1 MAPARSS
8 LENRVV
14 AIMRSLRERGQ
25 AEAEPL
31 ARRLDPR
38 QADGLERVPG
48 LRRITSAAGGKK
60 SLPISENI
68 ATGR

>member
-25 AEAEPL
+25 TEAEPL
-31 ARRLDPR
+31 PRRLDATG
-38 QADGLERVPG
+38 ADALERVPG
-48 LRRITSAAGGKK
+48 LRRITSAAGGRK
-60 SLPISENI
+60 SLPVPENI
-68 ATGR
+68 VTGR